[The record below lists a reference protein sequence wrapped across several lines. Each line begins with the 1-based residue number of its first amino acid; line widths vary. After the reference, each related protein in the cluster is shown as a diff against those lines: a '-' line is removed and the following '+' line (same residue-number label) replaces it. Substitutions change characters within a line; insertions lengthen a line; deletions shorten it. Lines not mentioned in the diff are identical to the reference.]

1 MIEFAFDVKPHHTTI
16 NKARQCRC
24 VKPKPGRLRWAAQ
37 QYSREEY
44 KAAKRQMR
52 EQADLQ
58 LESSHRRFD
67 DDPCY
72 ADGPVHVVITT
83 HAERVHRQ
91 GPANGLAFID
101 ADATTKCVLD
111 ALSGV
116 AYTDDAQVQ
125 RVTAEKTTDGPVG
138 IRVRVY
144 RPEETESEK

>member
-1 MIEFAFDVKPHHTTI
+1 MSLDFFFNVKPHHATI

-24 VKPKPGRLRWAAQ
+24 VKPPGGRIRWSAQ

-44 KAAKRQMR
+44 KVVQRQIR

-83 HAERVHRQ
+83 HAERVHRT
-91 GPANGLAFID
+91 GPASSLAFID

-111 ALSGV
+111 ALNGV
-116 AYTDDAQVQ
+116 AYTDDSQVQ
-125 RVTAEKTTDGPVG
+125 RVTATKTTDGPVG

-144 RPEETESEK
+144 RPEEAEQQ